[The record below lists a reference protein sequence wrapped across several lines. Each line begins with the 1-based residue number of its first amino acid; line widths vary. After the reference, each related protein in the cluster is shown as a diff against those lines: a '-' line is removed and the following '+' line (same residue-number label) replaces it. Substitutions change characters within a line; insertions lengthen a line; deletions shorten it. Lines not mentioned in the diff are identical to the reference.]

1 MRKQEHLEV
10 TLGDLIVALT
20 DETVQFVPDE
30 KAAGALVAYILGDL
44 LNNSKKWHLARQWP
58 HVAA

>member
-1 MRKQEHLEV
+1 MRKQKTLEV
-10 TLGDLIVALT
+10 TLGDLIVALV

-30 KAAGALVAYILGDL
+30 KAVHALVAYILGDF
-44 LNNSKKWHLARQWP
+44 LNSSKKWHLARQWP

>member
-1 MRKQEHLEV
+1 MRKQETLEI
-10 TLGDLIVALT
+10 TLGDLIAALV
-20 DETVQFVPDE
+20 DETAKLVPDE
-30 KAAGALVAYILGDL
+30 KAAHALVAYILGDL